1 MNDEHQQKRIEF
13 SDMGPERLA
22 DEIAAE
28 LERGPA
34 DGGGGEAR
42 AREAGGGGGEVRLR
56 EAGGGAQPPGDP
68 AKDAEGSPGAAEPA
82 AETEPKGSLRS
93 EETVGEMLLAS
104 RERAGQTIEFM
115 SQETKIPKQMLQY
128 LETDNFE
135 ALPAKVYVKSFL
147 RTYAEALGL
156 DAQHVLS
163 KYELQT
169 GQTHRTK
176 GDHWEIET
184 EVVEEK
190 IRSPIAFRKLVVPA
204 VVVLAVV
211 VLLVKFAGRRTDR
224 ADVPQQVDLKEELL
238 EGRDAKRTEPRKE
251 PERAAAPAET
261 PAAAEPMELT
271 ITANPTDSCWIELET
286 LSIVDLQPESAVFV
300 FNLQPGRSRTFQAT
314 EEFRFRKI
322 GNAGGV
328 VLELNGERLA
338 NLGRRGKVITDYSV
352 TRENLPKGAR
362 RE

>member
-1 MNDEHQQKRIEF
+1 VNDERPQKRIEF

-28 LERGPA
+28 LERGPGDA
-34 DGGGGEAR
+34 GER
-42 AREAGGGGGEVRLR
+42 ETPPREAGI
-56 EAGGGAQPPGDP
+56 AGHPPG
-68 AKDAEGSPGAAEPA
+68 EGEGGDGRAGEGPPGAAPSAAGAEPM
-82 AETEPKGSLRS
+82 GSLRS

-104 RERAGQTIEFM
+104 RERTGQTLEFM

-147 RTYAEALGL
+147 RTYASALDL
-156 DAQHVLS
+156 DVQHVLS

-184 EVVEEK
+184 EIVEEK
-190 IRSPIAFRKLVVPA
+190 IRSPIVLRKFVVPA
-204 VVVLAVV
+204 VIAAAVAVFFVVR
-211 VLLVKFAGRRTDR
+211 FAGRSTDR
-224 ADVPQQVDLKEELL
+224 AEPAARVDLKEELL
-238 EGRDAKRTEPRKE
+238 EKRETIP
-251 PERAAAPAET
+251 AAPPVEPARGRAAET
-261 PAAAEPMELT
+261 PPSVEPMELT
-271 ITANPTDSCWIELET
+271 VTTSPTDSCWIELET
-286 LSIVDLQPESAVFV
+286 LSIVDLQPESAAYA

-322 GNAGGV
+322 GNAGGI
-328 VLELNGERLA
+328 VLELNGGRLA
-338 NLGRRGKVITDYSV
+338 SLGKKGKVITNYSV
-352 TRENLPKGAR
+352 TRENLPKSAR